1 MVFLQFPS
9 KLTDEEIML
18 QAKYA
23 KLRKKKKQL
32 AEAKNNANKLGTGA
46 SGPLSEGGSEKPL
59 DRVGKRERNSSTGHS
74 APLTP
79 SATGNAKDAKEAAK
93 KLIRSGSIAA
103 IQKSAERV
111 RTEQSAGFK
120 RSQGLERKLTT
131 VGGSVGSM
139 IGSSASGPDNAKA
152 GYQPFSATHGPGGG
166 FDTGGED
173 MNPEPPP
180 EAPPAKKTKNLYES
194 FVHARDREE
203 RGLAPKGEK
212 PGSSGLL
219 GNTMKKGDDQ
229 LKGSLKDGPGHR
241 QGNTIYVHGYNITE
255 DLLKATFGSCGKIVN
270 ISMEVEKNCGFVT
283 FDKAGATEK
292 AIAEYNGNV
301 VEDIQ
306 LKVSLARRQPVIAPI
321 NDASSSATWS
331 TIAASHSQ
339 KGSHKDKRDLVAYD
353 EELF

>member
-1 MVFLQFPS
+1 M
-9 KLTDEEIML
+9 
-18 QAKYA
+18 
-23 KLRKKKKQL
+23 
-32 AEAKNNANKLGTGA
+32 
-46 SGPLSEGGSEKPL
+46 GG
-59 DRVGKRERNSSTGHS
+59 RERNNSTGLN
-74 APLTP
+74 APLAP
-79 SATGNAKDAKEAAK
+79 NISATPKDAKEAAK
-93 KLIRSGSIAA
+93 KLIRSGAIAA
-103 IQKSAERV
+103 IQKSAERE
-111 RTEQSAGFK
+111 RTEKAAGFK

-131 VGGSVGSM
+131 VGGSVSSM

-219 GNTMKKGDDQ
+219 GNTMKKGDDM
-229 LKGSLKDGPGHR
+229 LKGGSNDGPGQR

-255 DLLKATFGSCGKIVN
+255 DLLRVTFGSCGKIVN
-270 ISMEVEKNCGFVT
+270 ISMEVEKNCGFIT
-283 FDKAGATEK
+283 FDKVSVSTIWFVSLENDLAHIQHPEMFIYVLNQAGATEQ
-292 AIAEYNGNV
+292 AIAEFHNNV
-301 VEDIQ
+301 VEGIS
-306 LKVSLARRQPVIAPI
+306 LKVSLARRQPVIDPI

-353 EELF
+353 EEMF

>member
-1 MVFLQFPS
+1 M
-9 KLTDEEIML
+9 
-18 QAKYA
+18 
-23 KLRKKKKQL
+23 
-32 AEAKNNANKLGTGA
+32 
-46 SGPLSEGGSEKPL
+46 GG
-59 DRVGKRERNSSTGHS
+59 RERNNSTGLN
-74 APLTP
+74 APLAP
-79 SATGNAKDAKEAAK
+79 NISATPKDAKEAAK
-93 KLIRSGSIAA
+93 KLIRSGAIAA
-103 IQKSAERV
+103 IQKSAERE
-111 RTEQSAGFK
+111 RTEKAAGFK

-131 VGGSVGSM
+131 VGGSVSSM
-139 IGSSASGPDNAKA
+139 IGSSATGPDNAKA

-219 GNTMKKGDDQ
+219 GNTMKKGDDM
-229 LKGSLKDGPGHR
+229 LKGGSNDGPGQR

-255 DLLKATFGSCGKIVN
+255 DLLRVTFGSCGKIVN
-270 ISMEVEKNCGFVT
+270 ISMEVEKNCGFIT
-283 FDKAGATEK
+283 FDKVSVSTIEFVSLENRFPDLVHLQHAEMFILLIQAGATEQ
-292 AIAEYNGNV
+292 AIAEFHNNV
-301 VEDIQ
+301 VEGIS
-306 LKVSLARRQPVIAPI
+306 LKVSLARRQPVIDPI

-353 EELF
+353 EEMF